1 MMPNKKK
8 LSVKNAEI
16 KTAYCE
22 YFSCRKAVGGKCC
35 QTKLK
40 FSVNSLEQCST
51 IALMIRV
58 TDFEYEGQRINFHSD
73 LRCQLLGTPILQW
86 YC

>member
-40 FSVNSLEQCST
+40 LSVNSLEQWENSLLEIYLNIQWRST
-51 IALMIRV
+51 
-58 TDFEYEGQRINFHSD
+58 
-73 LRCQLLGTPILQW
+73 QLNLPLELKLDRFNEDQSR
-86 YC
+86 